1 MIDYT
6 QGSNRQYHTQLCE
19 SDVGE
24 YVILTG
30 DPKRVK
36 DILLQIIVNMLHIQD
51 ISMGSYAV

>member
-30 DPKRVK
+30 DPKRYRWGK
-36 DILLQIIVNMLHIQD
+36 YCDSD
-51 ISMGSYAV
+51 